1 MRYQRTSSIEVS
13 RCSNGYVARKRV
25 LDYDLAEVFVF
36 TKMDELLGWI
46 RRNLAETT
54 EEDPRQRKLFHVGRR

>member
-1 MRYQRTSSIEVS
+1 
-13 RCSNGYVARKRV
+13 VARKRV